1 MGGKTNKKIVYD
13 AYCVVAKNKSCAY
26 KDRMECVGSYNQM
39 AMNTVSNPA
48 STGAVS
54 FDDVAVPVRIMLD
67 PTGKDMGDDWT
78 ISSCVPELDYAA
90 IMRWW
95 PKSWFVKPDGT
106 LVEKLE
112 VSYGPIDLHLT
123 VVDVEPS
130 VMEDSFS
137 DVILP
142 EDDIVESVIQ
152 QENDMFKKKSIVK
165 TQENDMGKTKAVGFD
180 KDENLTSEVID
191 QIDEVEAPEDHQAP
205 EVPATPVNTDTDAVN
220 AYHAKHDKLKRGLK
234 AGLIVAAAGALGF
247 GIYKIVSIVRAADGC
262 DSAEGGDTVV
272 E

>member
-13 AYCVVAKNKSCAY
+13 AYCVVAKNKSCVY
-26 KDRMECVGSYNQM
+26 KDRMECVGAFNQM
-39 AMNTVSNPA
+39 AMNAVNNPA
-48 STGAVS
+48 STDAVS

-78 ISSCVPELDYAA
+78 ISSCIPELDYAA

-95 PKSWFVKPDGT
+95 PKSWLVKPDGT

-112 VSYGPIDLHLT
+112 VSYGPVDLHLT

-142 EDDIVESVIQ
+142 EDDVVESVIQ

-165 TQENDMGKTKAVGFD
+165 TQENDMGKA
-180 KDENLTSEVID
+180 KDENLTPEVID
-191 QIDEVEAPEDHQAP
+191 QIDEVDAPAEQPEDHQAP

-234 AGLIVAAAGALGF
+234 GGLIVAGAFAIGF
-247 GIYKIVSIVRAADGC
+247 GIYKIVSIVRAANGDTA
-262 DSAEGGDTVV
+262 AEGGDTVV